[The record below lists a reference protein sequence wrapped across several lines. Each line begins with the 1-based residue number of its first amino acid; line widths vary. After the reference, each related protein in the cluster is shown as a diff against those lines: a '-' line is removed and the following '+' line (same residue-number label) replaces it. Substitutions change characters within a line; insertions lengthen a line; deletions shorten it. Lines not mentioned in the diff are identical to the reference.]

1 MTLKSLL
8 LGTALTV
15 GLTAAAFA
23 QSNPTPQPQD
33 PAAQTTP
40 SQDQSTPTQTPNTQS
55 PSTSQQPGD
64 TTSATSG
71 SAGQQ
76 VFTGSI
82 VKSGGKYVLHSAG
95 ADYQLDDQ
103 SQAKSFNGKDVK
115 VNGELDKSGST
126 IKVKSIEPASS
137 M

>member
-33 PAAQTTP
+33 PAAQTMP

-55 PSTSQQPGD
+55 PSTTQQPGD
-64 TTSATSG
+64 ATSATSG
-71 SAGQQ
+71 AGQQ